1 VPGAES
7 EAPTSVLDTSALM
20 ALLGDE
26 EGKTVVA
33 AALAGRSA
41 ISVVDWAE
49 VLSRTAERG
58 GDPAALEAEYRA
70 RDFIGKALMIEPLS
84 EADCVEV
91 GRLRPLTR
99 AQGLSLADRCCLA
112 LETRLVV
119 PALTSDGAF
128 ADADADVEA
137 EVVLIR

>member
-1 VPGAES
+1 VARAEP

-20 ALLGDE
+20 ALLLDE

-41 ISVVDWAE
+41 ISIVNWAE
-49 VLSRTAERG
+49 VLSKAAERG
-58 GDPAALEAEYRA
+58 RDPAEVEKEARERGFLGEALA
-70 RDFIGKALMIEPLS
+70 IEPLT
-84 EADCVEV
+84 EADCAEMA
-91 GRLRPLTR
+91 RLRPLTK
-99 AQGLSLADRCCLA
+99 AQGLSLADRACLA
-112 LETRLVV
+112 LAGRLGI

-128 ADADADVEA
+128 ADADVKV